1 MGGSL
6 EIKSFP
12 SCSAKELDV
21 DISNAIDQDSHEYG
35 HGPYSGHWAEKR
47 GSGWKEIALMMNS
60 QDAEEYCA
68 EHSDKW
74 GPLLAIKTYRM
85 PSVDTA
91 SIDKK
96 LGELH
101 LKIRTLAEIAER
113 RSLLPE
119 SIGMIAL
126 ARAKAGKSS
135 FKACDDCGS
144 RLRIGRLSHNQCPVC
159 GNLSFLLN
167 ASDEKK
173 LDNAS
178 KKITSLE
185 DEMSKLKTAKAAK
198 EANRKKPK
206 NINDWFWTV
215 GGWCSC

>member
-1 MGGSL
+1 MGANL
-6 EIKSFP
+6 DIKSFS
-12 SCSAKELDV
+12 SCSGKELGV
-21 DISNAIDQDSHEYG
+21 KISDAIRSDSHEYG
-35 HGPYSGHWAEKR
+35 HGPYSGHWAEKSNSR
-47 GSGWKEIALMMNS
+47 VEEVSLMMNS
-60 QDAEEYCA
+60 EDAQEYI
-68 EHSDKW
+68 SDKACKL

-85 PSVDTA
+85 PSVDTV
-91 SIDKK
+91 SINKK

-101 LKIRTLAEIAER
+101 MKIRALAEVAER
-113 RSLLPE
+113 RSLRPE

-144 RLRIGRLSHNQCPVC
+144 RLRIGRLSHNSCPVC
-159 GNLSFLLN
+159 GNLSFLLT

-178 KKITSLE
+178 KKITAL
-185 DEMSKLKTAKAAK
+185 DEQMETLKKARAAK

-215 GGWCSC
+215 GAWCGE